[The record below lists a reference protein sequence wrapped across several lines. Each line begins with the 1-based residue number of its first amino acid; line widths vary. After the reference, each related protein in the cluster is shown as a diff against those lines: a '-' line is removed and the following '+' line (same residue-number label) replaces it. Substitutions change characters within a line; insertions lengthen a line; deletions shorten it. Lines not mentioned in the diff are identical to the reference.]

1 MKNIFKIA
9 LGTVALT
16 AATAMAAP
24 QFPFPQNMASPNG
37 YTVPFATTSM
47 IQDHFKTWKQAWY
60 QDKGSEA
67 WILAP
72 EGTSSTVSEAIAYGM
87 LIMVYMSD
95 AQNDYQAEFDK
106 LYATWKNH
114 GGNGGG
120 MDWRIGSG
128 GGTGSATDAD
138 VDAALALVMAS
149 KQWNKASYLDDAK
162 KIISWMATNDFDANN
177 SLKPGS
183 QWNDAFNPSYATLGH
198 FRLFE
203 KVSNDAGWSTRRQ
216 KAAKDLQACQDA
228 STGLVPDWCDW
239 NSHKPTRTN
248 ASVAQDE
255 APGFFDDAART
266 PWRTAWAY
274 YWYGDSDALSFN
286 KKIANWMIPA
296 TKTAS
301 GINSGYYV
309 NGEAETS
316 VKRNFV
322 SSTFSGGLGLAA
334 SSLTTTE
341 AKNYMETVYKT
352 LSSLT
357 SCATAN
363 GCGEG
368 TVKGEK
374 YYPSTLN
381 LLYLLIMTGNMPN
394 FYDMTGFTKFV
405 PDPSLMRSS
414 DSGVDG
420 VQQERGDTT
429 VGISGFWNWGAY
441 HDKLGI
447 GTKMS
452 PDSGA
457 SPLFLRDGAIYADAV
472 MEIGPEPEWTQA
484 KADVCKNT
492 PANCELKYPSAGIA
506 MSFLKDDT
514 KGVDL
519 SKLNIKSLRITYK
532 SEGPIRV
539 AILNEATVE
548 AGAEPGA
555 YLDEQSDYKPVT
567 FDLTPCDYG
576 FGPASKCA
584 SGAVLDILSWVN
596 QQTAPM
602 GSEILKSVKGLKFE
616 VKDAKGGYGAIS
628 VKAVEF
634 LDASGSVV
642 EPSKIT
648 GIVVPDAPVVG
659 PAGPTDPTNPDAI
672 VAASAVSMAKVS
684 VAGMNIMVDG
694 AKAGSDIAVFNMQGK
709 VVASTKAIFGSQ
721 TVTVPNKG
729 VYMVRVGN
737 KMNKVVIK

>member
-1 MKNIFKIA
+1 MKNIFKVA
-9 LGTVALT
+9 LGAVALT

-24 QFPFPQNMASPNG
+24 QFPFPQNMASPYG
-37 YTVPFATTSM
+37 FTADYATTDM
-47 IQDHFKTWKQAWY
+47 IKEHFKIWKKAWY

-67 WILAP
+67 WVLAP
-72 EGTSSTVSEAIAYGM
+72 EGTCSTVSEAIAYGM

-95 AQNDYQAEFDK
+95 AQNDYQQEFDK
-106 LYATWKNH
+106 LYTTWKSN

-120 MDWRIGSG
+120 MHWRIGCN

-149 KQWNKASYLDDAK
+149 KQWNNPSYLSDAK
-162 KIISWMATNDFDANN
+162 TIINWMAKNDFDGNN

-183 QWNDAFNPSYATLGH
+183 NWNDAFNPSYATLGH

-203 KVSNDAGWSTRRQ
+203 KVSGDAGWATRRS
-216 KAAKDLQACQDA
+216 KAAKDLLACQDA
-228 STGLVPDWCDW
+228 NTGLVPDWCSWD
-239 NSHKPTRTN
+239 SHQPTKTN

-274 YWYGDSDALSFN
+274 YWYGDADAKKFN
-286 KKIANWMIPA
+286 EKI
-296 TKTAS
+296 TKWLVPTTMTAS
-301 GINSGYYV
+301 AINSGYYI

-322 SSTFSGGLGLAA
+322 SSTFSGGLGLAT
-334 SSLTTTE
+334 SSSDDAN
-341 AKNYMETVYKT
+341 AKKYMETVYRT
-352 LSSLT
+352 LSSLK
-357 SCATAN
+357 SCESAN

-368 TVKGEK
+368 SATGEK

-394 FYDMTGFTKFV
+394 FYDMTGFTAFT
-405 PDPSLMRSS
+405 PDPSKMSS
-414 DSGVDG
+414 AESGVNG
-420 VQQERGDTT
+420 VQQERGDKT

-452 PDSGA
+452 PDSGS
-457 SPLFLRDGAIYADAV
+457 SPIYLRDGAYYADAV
-472 MEIGPEPEWTQA
+472 MEIGPEPAWSAEAAAAGT
-484 KADVCKNT
+484 
-492 PANCELKYPSAGIA
+492 LKYPSAGIA
-506 MSFLKDDT
+506 MSFLEDDT

-519 SKLNIKSLRITYK
+519 SALGVKYLKITTK

-539 AILNEATVE
+539 AILNEAVAE

-555 YLDEQSDYKPVT
+555 FITPSADYQET
-567 FDLTPCDYG
+567 IFELTPCDYG
-576 FGPASKCA
+576 FASPANCTA
-584 SGAVLDILSWVN
+584 NEPDMGIMSWVDMN
-596 QQTAPM
+596 AAPT
-602 GSEILKSVKGLKFE
+602 GDEIIKVVKGLKFE

-628 VKAVEF
+628 VKAIEF
-634 LDASGSVV
+634 LDAEKKVID
-642 EPSKIT
+642 PAKIT
-648 GIVVPDAPVVG
+648 GLNVPTTPG
-659 PAGPTDPTNPDAI
+659 PDAI
-672 VAASAVSMAKVS
+672 VAPAALAMAKVS
-684 VAGMNIMVDG
+684 VSGMNIMVEG
-694 AKAGSDIAVFNMQGK
+694 AAGSEIAVFNMQGK
-709 VVASTKAIFGSQ
+709 VIASSKVLLGNQAI
-721 TVTVPNKG
+721 TVPNKG

-737 KMNKVVIK
+737 KMTKINVK